1 MTKTGH
7 DYYNEAIALRD
18 RIISGQSNER
28 PVQAWASVCRA
39 CAKANNA
46 YRREF
51 DARSFG
57 QGYTRFELSMLNN
70 LDRVWWT
77 AKAQVETLGRGVK

>member
-7 DYYNEAIALRD
+7 DHYNEAIALRD

-28 PVQAWASVCRA
+28 PVQAWAAVCRA
-39 CAKANNA
+39 CAKANDS

-51 DARSFG
+51 
-57 QGYTRFELSMLNN
+57 N
-70 LDRVWWT
+70 
-77 AKAQVETLGRGVK
+77 AKPHTVADTPASNSAC

>member
-28 PVQAWASVCRA
+28 PIMAWAAVCRA
-39 CAKANNA
+39 CANANNA

-51 DARSFG
+51 GGFHGRLEIG
-57 QGYTRFELSMLNN
+57 KLNN
-70 LDRVWWT
+70 LDRVWWP
-77 AKAQVETLGRGVK
+77 ARAQVETLGRMAA